1 MTLDPRIL
9 VSFSQEG
16 AQNIAHKVAGQRT
29 WHDAGWYAL
38 GLSIQMVLPVALCEL
53 FTLRHGA
60 FSSCL
65 LQQLLPNLF

>member
-1 MTLDPRIL
+1 M
-9 VSFSQEG
+9 Q
-16 AQNIAHKVAGQRT
+16 T

-38 GLSIQMVLPVALCEL
+38 GVSIQMVLPVALREL
-53 FTLRHGA
+53 FTLGHRA